1 MAKVLVETP
10 VFGSETVTVPEL
22 TDTMDDSALVVEAF
36 SQVFANRSQW
46 LKQRI
51 TSYVALLAGNNV
63 FTGTNTF
70 NAAVIANNGI
80 SATDGSLELNG
91 TSVRVAGALSVSG
104 GITAPDGTVEVTSA
118 LVAQSTIKATGAI
131 TANGGIRADDGTVE
145 ITSNVAGANIALTGN
160 LTFPNAT
167 SDIVYTA
174 SSLPLRW
181 LNIPLHMGRLIGA
194 AGHYDDLFDTWGLT
208 AGGGPATIRFP
219 VLGLPRGAVAILF
232 GAAWRAHA
240 MAAANTITLRMNSQ
254 AAWTADPAA
263 PTDPVDLGTIDQASF
278 SATQVVHTWTSFL
291 PALHTVNNA
300 TDAYFIDIKL
310 MYGPNN
316 ALFGVRVG
324 YLDPGARNG

>member
-1 MAKVLVETP
+1 MAKVLIETP

-70 NAAVIANNGI
+70 NAAVVANNGI

-104 GITAPDGTVEVTSA
+104 GITAPDGTVEVTTA

-145 ITSNVAGANIALTGN
+145 LTSNVAAPNLSLTGN
-160 LTFPNAT
+160 LTFPNVA
-167 SDIVYTA
+167 SDIVYTGA
-174 SSLPLRW
+174 SLPLRW
-181 LNIPLHMGRLIGA
+181 TNIPLSTGRLLSTN
-194 AGHYDDLFDTWGLT
+194 GHYDDVYDTWGLT
-208 AGGGPATIRFP
+208 LAGGPARIRFP
-219 VLGLPRGAVAILF
+219 VLGLPRGAVTIYF
-232 GAAWRAHA
+232 GAVWRAHDA
-240 MAAANTITLRMNSQ
+240 AAANEITLRMNSQ
-254 AAWTADPAA
+254 TAWTTSPAA
-263 PTDPVDLGTIDQASF
+263 PSDPVDLASLTQAEF
-278 SATQVVHTWTSFL
+278 SSTQAVHTWTSFL
-291 PALHTVNNA
+291 GALHTVNNG
-300 TDAYFIDIKL
+300 TDAYWLDIEL
-310 MYGPNN
+310 LDGPNN